1 MRWPS
6 FLYDEKTHV
15 KGKMRTGLFRSRFLL
30 QCLLLIFCG
39 PSAADNDYE
48 NGTQS
53 QGTPPLV
60 QRHNIK
66 TITAEHLV
74 YVACLARFLLSS
86 APRWKDRDGPWVGKE
101 FADSLLHLLYRNT
114 TFMNETLDWYDKQV
128 FKNRF
133 DEDEYGSDCEAA
145 MLLVEE
151 EEEHAQEEQ
160 RKLDAHIARE
170 KRKEAAKARAAQED
184 DTLPVDDEQGGAL
197 PVDGEQGD
205 ALSQDGD
212 S

>member
-30 QCLLLIFCG
+30 LCLLLIFCG
-39 PSAADNDYE
+39 PSAADSNYE
-48 NGTQS
+48 NSTQS

-114 TFMNETLDWYDKQV
+114 DFMNETLDWYDKQV

-145 MLLVEE
+145 MLLAEE
-151 EEEHAQEEQ
+151 EEEYEQEEQ
-160 RKLDAHIARE
+160 RKYEAAHAARE
-170 KRKEAAKARAAQED
+170 KRKQARAAAEEEQARAAAED
-184 DTLPVDDEQGGAL
+184 DAPPADNEQGGDL
-197 PVDGEQGD
+197 DDD
-205 ALSQDGD
+205 ANS
-212 S
+212 